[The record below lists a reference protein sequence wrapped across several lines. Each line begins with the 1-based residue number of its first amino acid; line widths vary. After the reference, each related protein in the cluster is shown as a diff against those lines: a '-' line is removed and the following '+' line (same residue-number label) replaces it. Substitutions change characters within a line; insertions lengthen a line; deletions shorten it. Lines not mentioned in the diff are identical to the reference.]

1 MNAPKTPTID
11 PRHLGPLEGGPP
23 PSDAGGEL
31 FPGAERAL
39 GRSAHRKRQALW
51 EQVAPRIAPLLEE
64 GEQVVHVAAA
74 LRNPGLG
81 AHLGL
86 GWMALQYYQVAL
98 VLTDRRAIELLL
110 TFGGKKPMEQVR
122 SYPWRDLASL
132 GLRWG
137 KLQAR
142 PPRGRRVVWTLRTRA
157 DRKLVRQIVGHLE
170 RRGLVGGGTSTSE
183 PILHCPGCARPL
195 PAKPDGCPAC
205 GARFRSPKL
214 AALLSLAFP
223 GAGLFYAGAP
233 VLAVFDLL
241 GELLLLAVFGIALAT
256 TPDRTALVAIAGMA
270 GLFLVLTKLESL
282 HVGHLMVSR
291 LQTETTTHR
300 ERCQRMLRAG
310 AVASVVALVAVGA
323 AAGRFAPVVDRELDF
338 AAAGPGWEGTRE
350 PAEWVAFADDPA
362 LRSQWH
368 HDDGWMASVFS
379 YALTPGESFETF
391 RRDFLAGIEQDGRQ
405 VLQPARELPGPFEGF
420 QVTQG
425 FEDGADRYAIVEY
438 IVFDRDNND
447 VHQVLSVVREDESD
461 DASEVVGALLL
472 NGRWLR

>member
-1 MNAPKTPTID
+1 MTAPTIPSID
-11 PRHLGPLEGGPP
+11 PRHLGPLEGIPFAPGTG
-23 PSDAGGEL
+23 AEL
-31 FPGAERAL
+31 FPGAEQAL
-39 GRSAHRKRQALW
+39 GRSTHRRRQALW
-51 EQVAPRIAPLLEE
+51 EQVAPRIVPLLEE

-110 TFGGKKPMEQVR
+110 TFGGKRPMEQVR
-122 SYPWRDLASL
+122 SYSWRDLASL
-132 GLRWG
+132 DVRWG

-142 PPRGRRVVWTLRTRA
+142 PPRGRRVVWTLRTRG
-157 DRKLVRQIVGHLE
+157 DRKLVRQIVGHLKQ
-170 RRGLVGGGTSTSE
+170 RGLVGGGGSASE

-195 PAKPDGCPAC
+195 PAKPDGCATC
-205 GARFRSPKL
+205 GARFRSPKV

-223 GAGLFYAGAP
+223 GAGLLYAGAP
-233 VLAVFDLL
+233 VLAAFDLL

-256 TPDRTALVAIAGMA
+256 TPDRAALVAVAGMA

-291 LQTETTTHR
+291 LQTEPAAHR
-300 ERCQRMLRAG
+300 ERFLRWGRIG
-310 AVASVVALVAVGA
+310 ALLSAVALVTVGA
-323 AAGRFAPVVDRELDF
+323 AAGRLAPAVDRELDF
-338 AAAGPGWEGTRE
+338 TTAGPGWEGTRE

-368 HDDGWMASVFS
+368 HADGWMASVFS
-379 YALTPGESFETF
+379 YALSPGESFETF

-438 IVFDRDNND
+438 IVFDRDYND
-447 VHQVLSVVREDESD
+447 VHQVLSVVREDESE
-461 DASEVVGALLL
+461 DASQLVGALLL